1 MISKHPPRFKTLV
14 LGFAVIICVA
24 CVAVASA
31 VAGGPGKSVERG
43 SGADVAGVLAAR
55 VAKAPTTAL
64 VTVRYADLLGKLPVQ
79 EGSAAIAVDARQYAN
94 RKQQALTVAGI
105 SKLDDYPLL
114 PVMLVR
120 IANPTAL
127 RDLSAS
133 EAVVSVQP
141 DRRNKT
147 DLAQSLPLIHQPE
160 VAAAGD
166 KGAGT
171 AVAVLDTGVDFHRA
185 AFGACAHA
193 GDAGCA
199 VAYAHDFASDDGSVD
214 DNGHGTNVAGIALGV
229 APATK
234 ILALDV
240 FEGSGAYDSDVV
252 AAIEWAVSNRS
263 AYNIRALNLSLG
275 NLEHNT
281 SECTWSSYSGPF
293 EVARAA
299 GIVPVVAAGNY
310 AYVEGEYEDGVS
322 APACASGALSVGAVY
337 DSSMGSRGWGASSYQ
352 CGDASTAADKITCFS
367 QSGPLLSLLAPGA
380 EITAAGITESGT
392 SQATPHVAG
401 AVAVLGAVKPQASS
415 YKVQQSLA
423 STGPTIFDSRSG
435 ILRHRLDLAA
445 AVADLR
451 QPDPVIEDAG
461 CGENIL
467 LANDDGSTG
476 VVNLP
481 FTVNFFGTQ
490 YAEAYVNNNGN
501 ITFEAPL
508 GTYTPFYITSITP
521 PIIAPFFA
529 DVDTR
534 PVGSRGVTYGVTSYG
549 GRPAFCVNWVDVG
562 YFGDHID
569 KTNSFQLLLVDRS
582 NVGSGDF
589 DVIMNYDRVLWETGD
604 ASGGA
609 NGFGGT
615 PAAAGYSAGDGDPDH
630 FFAFPGSISSGAFL
644 DGDPGGLIH
653 GSRGSQQPGRYI
665 FPIRNGLAPGSAG
678 LEGAVKGPGGVSLE
692 QAPVQACIVNGQ
704 CVTTRTGTD
713 GHYSLAALP
722 PGDYEVTAFPPS
734 GSDLSPTEPVAVSLT
749 DGLVSTADLFL
760 SGPTAPPPGTT
771 ITDRGTT
778 DGGIPL
784 LYWTDPL
791 TLQTQACPG
800 GTVNYRIVLEGAVI
814 RSGQM
819 TESPSGSGHFAAG
832 IAALYPDH
840 GHGVVSIESTCPNSG
855 DEGRVDFDIY
865 IDPSGVVVD
874 SYGDPIGGATVTLL
888 RSDTPDGPFE
898 ALPNESPEM
907 SPSNRNN
914 PDTTAV
920 DGNFGWD
927 VIAGYYEV
935 HATKSGCVSA
945 DNHSVDFASS
955 GALAIPPPVT
965 NLVLTLDCADR
976 LSVALVGSGSG
987 SVSSEPVGISCGGAC
1002 DYKFPNGAQVTL
1014 APHPASGSTFV
1025 GWAGGGCS
1033 GTSACVIT
1041 LHGDAK
1047 VTANFNAVVGGGSP
1061 PAHDSASSLAAGGG
1075 GGSSGSSTIKPRG
1088 CGKGFVKRKVHGKP
1102 RCIKKG
1108 HKKHRHGKH
1117 RR

>member
-1 MISKHPPRFKTLV
+1 MISQRSTRFTTLA
-14 LGFAVIICVA
+14 LGSLVSLCLA

-31 VAGGPGKSVERG
+31 VAGGTGKPGDRG
-43 SGADVAGVLAAR
+43 SEADVANVLAAR
-55 VAKAPTTAL
+55 VAKGPTAAL
-64 VTVRYADLLGKLPVQ
+64 VTVRYADLVGGLPWQ
-79 EGSAAIAVDARQYAN
+79 KGSAAIVADARQYAN
-94 RKQQALTVAGI
+94 RKQQALAVTGV

-114 PVMLVR
+114 PVVLVR
-120 IANPTAL
+120 IANPAAL
-127 RDLSAS
+127 RDLGAS
-133 EAVVSVQP
+133 DEVVSVQP
-141 DRRNKT
+141 DRRNQA

-185 AFGACAHA
+185 AFGSCTHV
-193 GDAGCA
+193 GDPGCA
-199 VAYAHDFASDDGSVD
+199 VAYAHDFAPDDSSVD

-252 AAIEWAVSNRS
+252 AAVEWAVGNRS
-263 AYNIRALNLSLG
+263 TYNIRALNLSLG

-337 DSSMGSRGWGASSYQ
+337 DSSMGSRGWGGSPYHCS
-352 CGDASTAADKITCFS
+352 DASTAADKITCFS

-423 STGPTIFDSRSG
+423 STGPTIFDPRSG
-435 ILRHRLDLAA
+435 ILRHRLDLAT

-451 QPDPVIEDAG
+451 QPDAVIEDAG
-461 CGENIL
+461 CGESTL

-508 GTYTPFYITSITP
+508 GTYTPFYITSVTP

-534 PVGSRGVTYGVTSYG
+534 PVGSREVTYGVTSYG
-549 GRPAFCVNWVDVG
+549 DRPAFCVNWVDVG

-604 ASGGA
+604 ASDGV

-615 PAAAGYSAGDGDPDH
+615 PAAAGYSAGDGEPDH

-678 LEGAVKGPGGVSLE
+678 LEGAVEGPGGVPLN
-692 QAPVQACIVNGQ
+692 QAPVQACILNGQ

-713 GHYSLAALP
+713 GRYSLAALP

-734 GSDLSPTEPVAVSLT
+734 GSDLSPAGPVAVTLA
-749 DGLVSTADLFL
+749 DGLVSTVDLLL
-760 SGPTAPPPGTT
+760 SGPTPPPPGTT

-778 DGGIPL
+778 EGGIPV
-784 LYWTDPL
+784 LYWNDPL
-791 TLQTQACPG
+791 TLQTQACAG
-800 GTVNYRIVLEGAVI
+800 GSVNYRMILEGSVI

-819 TESPSGSGHFAAG
+819 TETPPGSGHYVAG
-832 IAALYPDH
+832 IAPLYPDH
-840 GHGVVSIESTCPNSG
+840 GPAVISIESTCPNSG
-855 DEGRVDFDIY
+855 DDGHVDFDVY

-874 SYGDPIGGATVTLL
+874 RYGDPIGGAIVTLL
-888 RSDTPDGPFE
+888 RSDTSDGPFE
-898 ALPNESPEM
+898 VLPNESPEM

-920 DGNFGWD
+920 DGSFGWD

-935 HATKSGCVSA
+935 HATKSGCASTDDPA
-945 DNHSVDFASS
+945 VDFASS
-955 GALAIPPPVT
+955 GVLTIPPPVT

-976 LSVALVGSGSG
+976 LSVALEGGGSG
-987 SVSSEPVGISCGGAC
+987 SVSSDPAGISCSGTC
-1002 DYKFPNGAQVTL
+1002 DHKFPNGAQVTL
-1014 APHPASGSTFV
+1014 VPHPASGSTFA
-1025 GWAGGGCS
+1025 GWSGGGCS
-1033 GTSACVIT
+1033 GTSPCAIA
-1041 LHGDAK
+1041 LHSDTK
-1047 VTANFNAVVGGGSP
+1047 VTATFSAVAGGGSP
-1061 PAHDSASSLAAGGG
+1061 LAGGGTSASSAGGSG
-1075 GGSSGSSTIKPRG
+1075 GPSSKGTTKPRS
-1088 CGKGFVKRKVHGKP
+1088 CRKGFVKRKVHGKP
-1102 RCIKKG
+1102 RCVRRG
-1108 HKKHRHGKH
+1108 HKKHRQGRHG
-1117 RR
+1117 R